1 MKENAQWRTLVLL
14 AAFAATLTASF
25 GGGAVIE
32 ATSAGLSLDSRTG
45 DLRLV
50 GIDKFNSNEAR
61 GMCIIVR

>member
-1 MKENAQWRTLVLL
+1 MKKITQWRTLVLL

-32 ATSAGLSLDSRTG
+32 ATSAGLSLDSRAG

-61 GMCIIVR
+61 GMRITIR